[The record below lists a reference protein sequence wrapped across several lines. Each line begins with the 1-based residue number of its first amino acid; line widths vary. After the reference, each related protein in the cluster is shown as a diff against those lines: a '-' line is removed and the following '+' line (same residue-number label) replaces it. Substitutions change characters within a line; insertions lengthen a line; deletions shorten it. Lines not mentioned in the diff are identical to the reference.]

1 MLKRYSLGF
10 RSLQRSCCN
19 PKPVTRNPQPQTA
32 SSTLTTRSSYPQDF
46 MQHALMSSLATHR
59 SQCGVSIGLCALAC
73 VFVFV
78 FACASQQASKQASQ
92 PKSKKARRQ
101 ASKQACKQAKKQE
114 GTQKKAR
121 KHKAISKM
129 SKTAFFPQNYETQLK
144 QNTCMK
150 HTVSVLTGT

>member
-32 SSTLTTRSSYPQDF
+32 SSTLTTRSSYP
-46 MQHALMSSLATHR
+46 LMSSLATHR

-101 ASKQACKQAKKQE
+101 ASKRKSKRKSKKAHK
-114 GTQKKAR
+114 KKAR
-121 KHKAISKM
+121 KHKATSKM

-144 QNTCMK
+144 QNTSMK

>member
-32 SSTLTTRSSYPQDF
+32 SSTLTTRSSYP
-46 MQHALMSSLATHR
+46 LMSSLATHR

-92 PKSKKARRQ
+92 PAKKQESKK
-101 ASKQACKQAKKQE
+101 ASKQAKKQAKKQE

-121 KHKAISKM
+121 KHKATSKM

-144 QNTCMK
+144 QNTSMK